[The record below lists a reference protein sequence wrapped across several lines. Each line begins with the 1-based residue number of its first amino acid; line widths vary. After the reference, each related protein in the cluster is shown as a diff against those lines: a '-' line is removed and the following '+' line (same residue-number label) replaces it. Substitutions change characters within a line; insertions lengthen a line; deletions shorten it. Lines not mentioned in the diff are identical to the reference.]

1 MLPLICTLRSTL
13 AFVLAAM
20 VLVWILSLLKRDASV
35 VDLFWGAGFVLVA
48 WLACWLNH
56 PVHERAW
63 LMAVLTTVWGLRLSL
78 YLLWRNWGHG
88 EDRRYPRREQN
99 GPRFWLSSLWRVFLL
114 QGVILWLVSLPLQ
127 GMAACNTANS
137 PGVLDGL
144 GTILWGIGLLF
155 EAGGDW
161 QLARFQANPANAGQ
175 VMERRPMATH
185 SPSQLLRGLLHL
197 VGLVSDRGGG
207 RSLVDRGQPAC
218 DVIFPLEGFR
228 RHAAGKDNHRA
239 SASVCCVSGTHQRLL
254 PRTTAPYIG
263 TEFVRAGVTFL
274 AATGDYGAPGQY
286 PRFPAMSRPLAAP
299 F

>member
-88 EDRRYPRREQN
+88 EDRRYRAMREQN

-175 VMERRPMATH
+175 VMDRGLWRLTRHPNYFGDFCIWWGLFLIAAAGGAWWTVVSPLVMSFFLLKVSGVTLLEKTITERRPAYAAYQARTNAFF
-185 SPSQLLRGLLHL
+185 PGPLH
-197 VGLVSDRGGG
+197 
-207 RSLVDRGQPAC
+207 
-218 DVIFPLEGFR
+218 
-228 RHAAGKDNHRA
+228 H
-239 SASVCCVSGTHQRLL
+239 T
-254 PRTTAPYIG
+254 
-263 TEFVRAGVTFL
+263 
-274 AATGDYGAPGQY
+274 
-286 PRFPAMSRPLAAP
+286 
-299 F
+299 